1 MLSIDDALQLVL
13 AGVVVLMGLCLT
25 IVWIPARHQYPGGF
39 PARTFATIGLVAV
52 IWDPG
57 GLGVLGGV
65 LAGMGVAIWW
75 SARPAPELPR
85 PRRTGL
91 AVAAA
96 ITGVLVL
103 AMIHGWGPLGGIPDQ
118 MRAVATL
125 FVGGVGV
132 MGCLAIADRC
142 RVTFR
147 DALRRRFNSSPN
159 DRLTSF
165 S

>member
-1 MLSIDDALQLVL
+1 MLSTDDALQLVM
-13 AGVVVLMGLCLT
+13 AGVVVLAGLCLT
-25 IVWIPARHQYPGGF
+25 IVWIPARRQYPGGF
-39 PARTFATIGLVAV
+39 PARAFVTIGLFAV
-52 IWDPG
+52 VWDPW

-65 LAGMGVAIWW
+65 LTGMGMAIWW
-75 SARPAPELPR
+75 SGRPEPELPR
-85 PRRTGL
+85 PRRAGL
-91 AVAAA
+91 SVAAA

-103 AMIHGWGPLGGIPDQ
+103 AMIRGWGPLDGIPDQ
-118 MRAVATL
+118 VRAVATL

-132 MGCLAIADRC
+132 MGTLAIADRS

-147 DALRRRFNSSPN
+147 DALRRRLSSSGQ